1 VSPRATVILSRHWHD
16 ARAELGF
23 VARALAGAATRIGTV
38 AVLAPGPAGTRSA
51 DGAFDIEG
59 VGVQDLRWPDELP
72 SDSVTF
78 VDELTRDVANLL
90 DEATVRRVFYFAS
103 DHQPDNHSW
112 RPLRLVGEA
121 GPGIVRVYVP
131 VNHLAERHRH
141 NGFGF
146 TGYELVLAGNEPVG
160 DAPPP
165 EAAWITA
172 AFHDRDVVVVEDG
185 TASAWKGRA
194 LRGRVAV
201 DTRMDLWR
209 LVAHANVCIDLAPGP
224 HLARECVEAMRFGTP
239 VVVRQDSGAAA
250 THVGLGGGFA
260 FADTYELLSAVSRLH
275 EGAARAGVSAR
286 ARHYASASYGSPDV
300 LVTSLL
306 AVLESR

>member
-1 VSPRATVILSRHWHD
+1 MSARTTVVLSRHWHTP
-16 ARAELGF
+16 RSELGF
-23 VARALAGAATRIGTV
+23 VARSLAGAATRIGTV

-51 DGAFDIEG
+51 DGAFDVEG
-59 VGVQDLRWPDELP
+59 FGVQAVHWPDDLP
-72 SDSVTF
+72 SDCVVL
-78 VDELTRDVANLL
+78 VDDLTPDIADLLDQVSQRDVLYVTA
-90 DEATVRRVFYFAS
+90 
-103 DHQPDNHSW
+103 DHRPDNHSW
-112 RPLRLVGEA
+112 RQLRLVGEA
-121 GPGIVRVYVP
+121 GPGLVRVYVP

-146 TGYELVLAGNEPVG
+146 TGYELVLAGSNPDG
-160 DAPPP
+160 DALPP

-172 AFHDRDVVVVEDG
+172 AFHDRDVIVVEDG

-209 LVAHANVCIDLAPGP
+209 LVAHANVCIDLGPGR

-250 THVGLGGGFA
+250 SHVDLGGGSA
-260 FADTYELLSAVSRLH
+260 FDDPYELLNAVARLH
-275 EGAARAGVSAR
+275 EVAARTEASAR
-286 ARHYASASYGSPDV
+286 ARHYASASYGSPDL

-306 AVLESR
+306 GVLEAG